1 FNIAVTPV
9 NDAPVANA
17 QTVSAVED
25 TAKAITLT
33 GTDAEGSALTY
44 TVVRQPSLGKLS
56 GTGSTLTYTPDANKS
71 GADSFTFKVNDGVLD
86 SATATVTI
94 LVAAVNDAPVAVGQ
108 VVTTDE
114 DVPVGITLAGSDIDG
129 DALTYVVV
137 SGPTK
142 GELLG
147 EASNLEYVPNLEAS
161 GSDSFTYKV
170 NDGTVDSAV
179 VTVSITVTPVNDAPV
194 AGALSLST
202 EEDTT
207 LFITLQGFD
216 AEGAALTYTVVGQPA
231 NGTLSGEG
239 TDLEYVP
246 NPDFNG
252 KDSFTYR
259 VSDGVNVSGVARVSI
274 TVTPVEDIPV
284 GQAATVRVVAG
295 NSVAVKLE
303 GFDGD
308 KDALTYTVT
317 SQPTKGTLSGTAPNL
332 VYKANADA
340 KGTDSFTFRV
350 NDGKADSSR
359 ATVTIGIAEASKLT
373 ISAFDR
379 VANRLTFEVRA
390 PEGVSVRVES
400 GTSLGTW
407 SATPITATGKGLD
420 QPVPVTLSLDRNV
433 PVRFWRLKEQP

>member
-1 FNIAVTPV
+1 
-9 NDAPVANA
+9 
-17 QTVSAVED
+17 
-25 TAKAITLT
+25 
-33 GTDAEGSALTY
+33 
-44 TVVRQPSLGKLS
+44 
-56 GTGSTLTYTPDANKS
+56 
-71 GADSFTFKVNDGVLD
+71 
-86 SATATVTI
+86 
-94 LVAAVNDAPVAVGQ
+94 
-108 VVTTDE
+108 
-114 DVPVGITLAGSDIDG
+114 VGITLAGSDIDG

-147 EASNLEYVPNLEAS
+147 EAPDLEYVPNAEAS
-161 GSDSFTYKV
+161 GTDSFTYKV

-179 VTVSITVTPVNDAPV
+179 VTVSITINAVNDAPV

-216 AEGAALTYTVVGQPA
+216 AEGGNLAYTVVGQPA

-239 TDLEYVP
+239 ADLEYVP

-284 GQAATVRVVAG
+284 GQATTVRVVAG

-332 VYKANADA
+332 VYKANTNVIGA
-340 KGTDSFTFRV
+340 DSFTFRV

-390 PEGVSVRVES
+390 PEGVTVRVES